1 MKREV
6 LLFTVLLMGLTT
18 VTATEKLLVTTGED
32 LITRYRYAQ
41 PIMFVERGVEFMI
54 FPDGSFDFNTNV
66 VNSTPHSNHYYY
78 RRSKTVSR
86 RGSINTT
93 FGAPGTVSRVHYSTP
108 RDRGVFMQH
117 DRDGK
122 VRRIGNVFINYDR
135 LGKIKRAG
143 SVYMQYSRRTGLLK
157 RVGGLDVRYNRFG
170 EIISTFGF
178 VNPFSNMCTVCDFNG
193 RTTIHDN
200 HIGGHDTDWDN
211 DWHDNWNNVDD
222 DFYYY
227 KKNGEDKKQKKIK

>member
-1 MKREV
+1 MKKQV
-6 LLFTVLLMGLTT
+6 LFITVLLIGLTT
-18 VTATEKLLVTTGED
+18 VTATAKHATVQGED

-66 VNSTPHSNHYYY
+66 VNTVPYHDNYY
-78 RRSKTVSR
+78 RSSTSVTR
-86 RGSINTT
+86 RGSVNVT
-93 FGAPGTVSRVHYSTP
+93 FGAPGTVSRVHFSTP
-108 RDRGVFMQH
+108 RDRGVLIQH

-135 LGKIKRAG
+135 FGKIKRAG
-143 SVYMQYSRRTGLLK
+143 SVYMQYNHRTGLLK
-157 RVGGLDVRYNRFG
+157 RVGGLTVRYNRFG

-178 VNPFSNMCTVCDFNG
+178 VNPFSTMCGVCGVFNC
-193 RTTIHDN
+193 TTN
-200 HIGGHDTDWDN
+200 HNGHHDTYDDDWDH
-211 DWHDNWNNVDD
+211 DWNTDE

-227 KKNGEDKKQKKIK
+227 KQNGTVKKQKKIK